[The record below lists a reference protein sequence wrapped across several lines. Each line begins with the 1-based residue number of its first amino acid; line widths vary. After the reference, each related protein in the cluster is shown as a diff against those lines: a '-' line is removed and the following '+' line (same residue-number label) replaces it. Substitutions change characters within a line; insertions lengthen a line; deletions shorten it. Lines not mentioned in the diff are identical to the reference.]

1 MYIFIIVFKLN
12 FLNLSFKELK
22 LGTDELNSKNQSL
35 KKHIKELLQTLKHK
49 EDELKKAREK
59 QKNGE

>member
-1 MYIFIIVFKLN
+1 MSY
-12 FLNLSFKELK
+12 KELK

-59 QKNGE
+59 